1 MAFLRRFL
9 SLNSQSRSDRTDN
22 KENIVQWSALL
33 FAYQSYFRKL
43 RSFSLPQF
51 VNSGLFGENCAG
63 GSVIVSNNC
72 NSQII
77 WLTNVLIYLQP
88 LLRVSTARITQ
99 TKKTSS
105 EINKFP

>member
-9 SLNSQSRSDRTDN
+9 SLNSQSRSDRIDN
-22 KENIVQWSALL
+22 KENTVQWSTLL

-51 VNSGLFGENCAG
+51 VNSGLFVENYAG

-72 NSQII
+72 NDTLI
-77 WLTNVLIYLQP
+77 WLPNVLIY
-88 LLRVSTARITQ
+88 
-99 TKKTSS
+99 
-105 EINKFP
+105 